1 MSKKK
6 KVENTEN
13 VSGLCNTN
21 NNRKKNEDTINV
33 GLGDTKV
40 WQRNTVLEEL
50 KQAKRVANHFDSEEY
65 LIRKISWKFS
75 LVNLLIMWQ
84 LRLTKIET
92 KVLVTVKLFHLN
104 SSKKKKRVLKYL
116 FVYRMK
122 IEDNIFKVVEFVHQW
137 YLQFDN

>member
-6 KVENTEN
+6 KVKNTEN

-50 KQAKRVANHFDSEEY
+50 KQAKRVANHFDNEEY
-65 LIRKISWKFS
+65 LIRKVSWKVS

>member
-50 KQAKRVANHFDSEEY
+50 KQAKRVANHFDNEEY
-65 LIRKISWKFS
+65 LIRKISWKVS

-122 IEDNIFKVVEFVHQW
+122 TEDNIFKVVEFVHQW